1 MKLVPNPYPDE
12 QDTPGSPVVQ
22 ATVSAQLSSDEAIL
36 IYSKRLRDRIR
47 RIQLIGVAM
56 LVRLDRIENDEG
68 ANIHVDQGTEQISA
82 LSSELCD
89 LAMITHTADFKQYA
103 RLFDSKPARCG

>member
-1 MKLVPNPYPDE
+1 MKPVSNPYPCE

-22 ATVSAQLSSDEAIL
+22 VTFSAQLSSDEAIL
-36 IYSKRLRDRIR
+36 IYGKRLRDRIH
-47 RIQLIGVAM
+47 RIRSIGTAM
-56 LVRLDRIENDEG
+56 LARLDHIEDEEDG
-68 ANIHVDQGTEQISA
+68 IHVNQVTEQISA